1 MKPIRTKITKIQ
13 SRMLFMLKRR
23 SQHLRIQNELASK
36 LLGASSAINASKAAR
51 STYRYL
57 WDAEVRVF
65 SQWGEDGILEYLFD
79 LVGLHKPKI
88 VEFGAG
94 NFSECNSRFAAE
106 YRNAS
111 VYAVDMREDLVQE
124 VQSLDI
130 YWRNS
135 IYPVCDFITPDSA
148 KMHQRL
154 AEQKLGGIDC
164 ISIDIDG
171 NDYWVLQSLNL
182 SNVQVVVCEY
192 NPLYGANLAC
202 TIEKND
208 FFDRTKEHF
217 SWLHYGMSLR
227 AAIDLLGISDFVFV
241 GSNRAGNNAFFIK
254 KNYADLLSFDLP
266 DICQLR
272 DFVDW
277 RIRESRDEH
286 GNLSYLTKEEAIS
299 IISDC
304 KLVNI
309 ATLESAQ
316 VKQLIY

>member
-1 MKPIRTKITKIQ
+1 MVTKIQ
-13 SRMLFMLKRR
+13 SRILSMLKRR
-23 SQHLRIQNELASK
+23 GQSLSTGDKLASK
-36 LLGASSAINASKAAR
+36 MLRASSAINASKAAR
-51 STYRYL
+51 PTYSYL
-57 WDAEVRVF
+57 WDAEVKVF

-79 LVGLHKPKI
+79 LVGLNKPRI

-94 NFSECNSRFAAE
+94 NFTECNSRFAAE

-124 VQSLDI
+124 MEGLDI

-135 IYPVCDFITPDSA
+135 IFPVCDFITPESA
-148 KMHQRL
+148 KMHQSL

-192 NPLYGANLAC
+192 NPLYGSNLAC
-202 TIEKND
+202 TVEKND

-227 AAIDLLGISDFVFV
+227 AAIDLLMTSDFIFV

-254 KNYADLLSFDLP
+254 KNFVNLLGFDLP
-266 DICQLR
+266 DIGHLK

-277 RIRESRDEH
+277 RVRESRDEH
-286 GNLSYLTKEEAIS
+286 GNLSYLTKEDAIS

-309 ATLESAQ
+309 STLESVQ
-316 VKQLIY
+316 VKQLTF

>member
-1 MKPIRTKITKIQ
+1 
-13 SRMLFMLKRR
+13 MLFMLKRR

-135 IYPVCDFITPDSA
+135 IYPVCDFITSDSA

-192 NPLYGANLAC
+192 NPLYGSNLAC
-202 TIEKND
+202 TVEKKD

-227 AAIDLLGISDFVFV
+227 AAIDLLSLSDFIFV

-254 KNYADLLSFDLP
+254 KNYVDLLSFDLP
-266 DICQLR
+266 DIRHLK

-277 RIRESRDEH
+277 RVRESRDEH

-304 KLVNI
+304 RLVNL

-316 VKQLIY
+316 VKQLIN